1 MINKVRKGVKKKMD
15 KIIFDDRPTARQI
28 DANGYMHVTMTPI
41 SKAVVNPYLGREI
54 PGWEG
59 FKLKPD
65 AIYYGLR
72 DPDELR
78 KAAPTFNGV
87 PLLINHHEESA
98 ANPQKEWR
106 VGSTGTD
113 TTFDGEYLR
122 STLSITDKEAID
134 LIESGK
140 MKELS
145 CAYYFRPDFTSGTF
159 HGVPFDFIMRDIKGN
174 HVALVEEGRAGHDV
188 KVADSKEGVKDM
200 ARKMTKDA
208 DPRIEALEVETAN
221 FLKAVNAIEA
231 QKEGISPVD
240 VGLDI
245 DPAAS
250 VEEIVDTFM
259 PGLDEEKRTSYI
271 AALSALKGGT
281 EDAEPEQCGDD
292 EDDRFKDPA
301 FKAGF
306 EEGVRYG
313 EKREKADPERIDRDH
328 EREGEERYLKMSN
341 DTIAQVKEAARR
353 EVFAHV
359 KELADAANDCR
370 CVLGNV
376 NALAFDSA
384 EDIYAM
390 ALKQKGIALDGFD
403 KSAYKAMFSVLRSA
417 GGVTQPRAP
426 RAVEDDDVPD
436 ILKKYIG

>member
-1 MINKVRKGVKKKMD
+1 MD
-15 KIIFDDRPTARQI
+15 KLIFDDRPTSRQI
-28 DANGYMHVTMTPI
+28 DANGYMHVTQTPI

-59 FKLKPD
+59 FGLKPD

-78 KAAPTFNGV
+78 EAAPTFNGV
-87 PLLINHHEESA
+87 PLLLNHHDESA

-134 LIESGK
+134 LIESGQ

-188 KVADSKEGVKDM
+188 KVADSKEGVKNM
-200 ARKMTKDA
+200 ARKMAKDA

-231 QKEGISPVD
+231 QKEGINPVD
-240 VGLDI
+240 IGLEI
-245 DPAAS
+245 NPAAS
-250 VEEIVDTFM
+250 VEEIVDVFL
-259 PGLDEEKRTSYI
+259 PDVDGDKRASYI
-271 AALSALKGGT
+271 AALTALKGGT
-281 EDAEPEQCGDD
+281 EDEDPTEGTGEAPATGDDD
-292 EDDRFKDPA
+292 EDERFKNPD

-313 EKREKADPERIDRDH
+313 EKREKADPQRIDRDH
-328 EREGEERYLKMSN
+328 EREGEERYLKLGN
-341 DTIAQVKEAARR
+341 DTIEQIKAAARK

-359 KELADAANDCR
+359 KTLTDAANDCR
-370 CVLGNV
+370 CVLGNI
-376 NALAFDSA
+376 NAMAFDSA

-390 ALKQKGIALDGFD
+390 ALKQKGIATDGFD
-403 KSAYKAMFSVLRSA
+403 KSAFKAMFAVLRAS
-417 GGVTQPRAP
+417 GGIAQPRMP
-426 RAVEDDDVPD
+426 RVADDEEIPD
-436 ILKKYIG
+436 SLKKYLR